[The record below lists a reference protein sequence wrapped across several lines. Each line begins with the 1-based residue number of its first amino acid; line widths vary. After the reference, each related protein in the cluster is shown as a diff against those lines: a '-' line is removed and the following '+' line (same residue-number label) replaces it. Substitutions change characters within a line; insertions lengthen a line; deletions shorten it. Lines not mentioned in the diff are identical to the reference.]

1 MMSDAVLM
9 QLHDHFGERL
19 QQNVRLAPYTTAR
32 VGGPAR
38 WFAAAASAEQLGQD
52 ADFLWKTALP
62 YRVLGNGSNM
72 LVSDDGWD
80 GFVLLNMAKSISVNE
95 SGEHPTV
102 YVESGAALTTLVR
115 KTAEAGLSGLEWAAG
130 IPGTVGGAVYGN
142 AGAHG
147 SDISKC
153 LTLAEIL
160 HRTNGQLSLRGDE
173 LGFTYRSSS
182 LKREPGNAVI
192 LSATFKLERSTCEA
206 VQARVDAVN
215 EKRRCAQPTG
225 ASFGSTFKNPAG
237 DHAAR
242 LIEAAGLKGTRI
254 GGVEVSPV
262 HANFMI
268 NSGSGCA
275 EDYRKL
281 IELVRAAVLEKS
293 SVALELEIEL
303 FGDWK
308 K

>member
-1 MMSDAVLM
+1 MSDAVLM
-9 QLHDHFGERL
+9 QLQDHFGERL
-19 QQNVRLAPYTTAR
+19 QENVRLAPYTTAR

-38 WFAAAASAEQLGQD
+38 WFAAASSAEQLGLD
-52 ADFLWKTALP
+52 AAFLWKSALP
-62 YRVLGNGSNM
+62 YRVLGNGSNL
-72 LVSDDGWD
+72 LVSDQGWD
-80 GFVLLNMAKSISVNE
+80 GFVLLNAAKAIRVDE
-95 SGEHPTV
+95 AAEEPTV

-115 KTAEAGLSGLEWAAG
+115 KVAESGLAGLEWAAG

-153 LTLAEIL
+153 LVLAEIL
-160 HRTNGQLSLRGDE
+160 HRTKGQLSLRGDE

-182 LKREPGNAVI
+182 FKREPGNAVI

-206 VQARVDAVN
+206 VQARVEAVN
-215 EKRRCAQPTG
+215 EKRRCTQPAG

-242 LIEAAGLKGTRI
+242 LIEAAGLKGTCI
-254 GGVEVSPV
+254 GGVEVSQV

-268 NSGSGCA
+268 NRGTGCA

-281 IELVRAAVLEKS
+281 IDLVRKIVLDKFA
-293 SVALELEIEL
+293 VALDLEIEL

-308 K
+308 N

>member
-1 MMSDAVLM
+1 MNDAVLK
-9 QLHDHFGERL
+9 QLQDHFGERL
-19 QQNVRLAPYTTAR
+19 QENVSLAPYTTAR

-38 WFAAAASAEQLGQD
+38 WFAAASSAEQLSTD
-52 ADFLWKTALP
+52 TALLFQSGLP

-72 LVSDDGWD
+72 LVSDQGWH
-80 GFVLLNMAKSISVNE
+80 GFILLNLAKTILVQQD
-95 SGEHPTV
+95 GAQPTV
-102 YVESGAALTTLVR
+102 YVESGAVLTTLVR

-153 LTLAEIL
+153 LVMAEIL
-160 HRTNGQLSLRGDE
+160 HRTNGQLSLRSDE
-173 LGFTYRSSS
+173 MGFTYRSSAF
-182 LKREPGNAVI
+182 KREPGNAVI
-192 LSATFKLERSTCEA
+192 LSATFKVETSTREA

-225 ASFGSTFKNPAG
+225 ASFGSTFKNPSG

-262 HANFMI
+262 HANFLI
-268 NSGSGCA
+268 NDGTGCA
-275 EDYRKL
+275 ADYRKL
-281 IELVRAAVLEKS
+281 IDLVKQTVLENS
-293 SVALELEIEL
+293 AVALELEIEL

-308 K
+308 N

>member
-1 MMSDAVLM
+1 MNDAVLK
-9 QLHDHFGERL
+9 QLQNHFGERL
-19 QQNVRLAPYTTAR
+19 QENVSLAGYTTAR

-38 WFAAAASAEQLGQD
+38 WFAAASSAKQLGED
-52 ADFLWKTALP
+52 AAFLWETSFP

-72 LVSDDGWD
+72 LVSDLGWQ
-80 GFVLLNMAKSISVNE
+80 GFVLLNSAKDIRVNAKSGQPSVF
-95 SGEHPTV
+95 
-102 YVESGAALTTLVR
+102 VESGAALTTLVR
-115 KTAEAGLSGLEWAAG
+115 KVAEAGLSGLEWAAG

-153 LTLAEIL
+153 LLLAEIL
-160 HRTNGQLSLRGDE
+160 HRNNGLLSLHGDE
-173 LGFTYRSSS
+173 MGFTYRSSAY
-182 LKREPGNAVI
+182 KREPGRVVI
-192 LSATFKLERSTCEA
+192 LSATFKLESSTIEA

-215 EKRRCAQPTG
+215 EKRRCAQPAG

-262 HANFMI
+262 HANFLI
-268 NSGSGCA
+268 NDGTGSA

-281 IELVRAAVLEKS
+281 IDLVRKTVLGKFAVELEF
-293 SVALELEIEL
+293 EIEL

-308 K
+308 N

>member
-1 MMSDAVLM
+1 MSDALLK
-9 QLHDHFGERL
+9 QLQDHFGERL
-19 QQNVRLAPYTTAR
+19 QENVGLATYTTAR

-38 WFAAAASAEQLGQD
+38 WFAAASSSKQLGLD
-52 ADFLWKTALP
+52 AAFLWETGFP

-72 LVSDDGWD
+72 LVSDLGWQ
-80 GFVLLNMAKSISVNE
+80 GFVLLNYAKDIRVNTK
-95 SGEHPTV
+95 SGQPSV

-115 KTAEAGLSGLEWAAG
+115 KVAEAGLTGLEWAAG

-153 LTLAEIL
+153 LLLAEIL
-160 HRTNGQLSLRGDE
+160 HRNNGLLSLHGDE
-173 LGFTYRSSS
+173 MGFTYRSSAY
-182 LKREPGNAVI
+182 KREPGNAVI
-192 LSATFKLERSTCEA
+192 LSATFKLEPSTIEA

-215 EKRRCAQPTG
+215 EKRRCAQPAG

-262 HANFMI
+262 HANFLI
-268 NSGSGCA
+268 NDGTGCA

-281 IELVRAAVLEKS
+281 IDLVRKTVLGKFAVE
-293 SVALELEIEL
+293 LELEIEL

-308 K
+308 N

>member
-1 MMSDAVLM
+1 MSDAVLM
-9 QLHDHFGERL
+9 QLQDHFGERL

-38 WFAAAASAEQLGQD
+38 WFAVASSSQQLSQD
-52 ADFLWKTALP
+52 AAFLWKGTLP
-62 YRVLGNGSNM
+62 YRVLGNGSNL
-72 LVSDDGWD
+72 LVSDQGWN
-80 GFVLLNMAKSISVNE
+80 GFVLLNMAKTIRVDE
-95 SGEHPTV
+95 SADQPTV

-115 KTAEAGLSGLEWAAG
+115 KVAEPGLSGLEWAAG

-147 SDISKC
+147 SDINKC
-153 LTLAEIL
+153 LILAEIL
-160 HRTNGQLSLRGDE
+160 HRTNGQLSLRSDE

-182 LKREPGNAVI
+182 FKREPGNAVI

-206 VQARVDAVN
+206 VQAKVDAVN
-215 EKRRCAQPTG
+215 EKRRCAQPAG

-237 DHAAR
+237 AHAAR

-262 HANFMI
+262 HANFMV
-268 NSGSGCA
+268 NDGTGCA

-281 IELVRAAVLEKS
+281 IELVRKAVLDKFA
-293 SVALELEIEL
+293 VVLELEIEL

-308 K
+308 N